1 MAEEYIPNQLRGNP
15 EDADGIEEYD
25 NRLPAWWVGLFYFS
39 IVWAVIVFVDWHVL
53 TPRTQVDAYEEAMA
67 NAPQPVDLDEIVVT
81 VTPETVAA
89 GQEIWT
95 ANCVACHQAD
105 ASGGI
110 GPSLIDDVWVHGSA
124 PEDIRNVVA
133 LGVLEKGMPPWLS
146 ILGADGVANVSAYVV
161 SLGQ

>member
-1 MAEEYIPNQLRGNP
+1 RVLPALPPVGPAHVRRGREAPARRRHPHLTQRTVAMAEEYIPNQLRGNP

-95 ANCVACHQAD
+95 A
-105 ASGGI
+105 
-110 GPSLIDDVWVHGSA
+110 
-124 PEDIRNVVA
+124 
-133 LGVLEKGMPPWLS
+133 
-146 ILGADGVANVSAYVV
+146 
-161 SLGQ
+161 